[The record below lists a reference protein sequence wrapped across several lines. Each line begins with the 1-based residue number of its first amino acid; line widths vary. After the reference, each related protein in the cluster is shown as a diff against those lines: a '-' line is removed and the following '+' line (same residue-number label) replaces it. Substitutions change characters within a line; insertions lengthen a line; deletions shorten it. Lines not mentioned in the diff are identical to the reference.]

1 MEFSSNG
8 NTCTRRIQKYR
19 LLSSKCLAPGFRVWD
34 LQFGAQAMVPHELSV
49 SSHGVSQAADTDS
62 VEDLFRC
69 DLAGVRCVLAVIV
82 AFEHRKRPELI

>member
-1 MEFSSNG
+1 
-8 NTCTRRIQKYR
+8 
-19 LLSSKCLAPGFRVWD
+19 
-34 LQFGAQAMVPHELSV
+34 MVPHELSV